1 MKYLS
6 FDFSQFNEKG
16 LKKVIAEFKKNQLQ
30 VTSVEAD
37 NKPKRQ
43 SGVQTKKAVLHFS
56 DGQKLMLQ
64 ATAQG
69 AIFQVRLNTRVIP
82 VKHVDDLKK
91 AIAEVAAKVASN
103 SKQFQKQQA
112 KRSTKVI
119 KRIDSST
126 KARTSLKAQTAL
138 AGSDVE
144 ELKKSIKLAKEEKR
158 ELSLEVQALDGQKQE
173 LNERIADE
181 EQVTS
186 PLEDKIK
193 ELELELEAQ

>member
-144 ELKKSIKLAKEEKR
+144 ELKKSIKLAKEEKQ
-158 ELSLEVQALDGQKQE
+158 ELSLEVRALGKQKQE
-173 LNERIADE
+173 LNEHIAVE
-181 EQVTS
+181 EQVTA
-186 PLEDKIK
+186 PLEEKIK